1 MKRKLFYLCTV
12 ICLAVCFTSCDKGD
26 DSKQPDNTNVFTGYD
41 KEKLNHKIFADE
53 TGAVSDF
60 AFTAAEAWSI
70 SIGDV
75 TKSTT
80 NNSWVTVDPMSGDAG
95 SHTINI
101 KLDLNYTGEDRI
113 AKINITAG
121 ESTITITVEQKGTTA
136 ENEKPV
142 PAPKVITSYMAEYP
156 SETEDVVFKYDDQWR
171 LIELQITDTDNGQ
184 LSSGAESY
192 YITYNSDGFISK
204 WSNEGEADTYTYTFN
219 DKDFA
224 NKKVTDRKDAYYSKT
239 TESIYTYN
247 DEMYLTKINEK
258 SNDSQNQ
265 TNRFEALFTWTN
277 GNITKVV
284 DTDTYSD
291 GNTDGTDY
299 VKTTTFLHTTYEDK
313 SNMDI
318 SLFTCNVGNIAF
330 DHAALT
336 RKLGKSNKNLM
347 DKAKSTAIS
356 NDGRYEKT
364 IETTYT
370 YTYTMDDSGYPTQI
384 VETMMIVETKI
395 DSQLEEEDIVIVSDP
410 AISTYTIIYNK

>member
-1 MKRKLFYLCTV
+1 MLFR
-12 ICLAVCFTSCDKGD
+12 S
-26 DSKQPDNTNVFTGYD
+26 
-41 KEKLNHKIFADE
+41 
-53 TGAVSDF
+53 
-60 AFTAAEAWSI
+60 
-70 SIGDV
+70 
-75 TKSTT
+75 
-80 NNSWVTVDPMSGDAG
+80 
-95 SHTINI
+95 
-101 KLDLNYTGEDRI
+101 
-113 AKINITAG
+113 
-121 ESTITITVEQKGTTA
+121 
-136 ENEKPV
+136 
-142 PAPKVITSYMAEYP
+142 
-156 SETEDVVFKYDDQWR
+156 
-171 LIELQITDTDNGQ
+171 
-184 LSSGAESY
+184 
-192 YITYNSDGFISK
+192 
-204 WSNEGEADTYTYTFN
+204 YTYTFN

-299 VKTTTFLHTTYEDK
+299 VKTTTFSHTTYEDK

-318 SLFTCNVGNIAF
+318 SLFTCDVGNIAF

-395 DSQLEEEDIVIVSDP
+395 DSQLEEEDLVIVSVP